1 MGEKAER
8 TVLAIASLCG
18 GRVENAS
25 DGVNR
30 SDASIGGRVA
40 LLRSLGLPVF
50 TVDFVKTDK
59 SAHLTEVFVDA
70 LPFLVKGDFGGRYL
84 PRRRS
89 RIFFSRSRLAFFF

>member
-30 SDASIGGRVA
+30 SDASIRGRVA
-40 LLRSLGLPVF
+40 LLR
-50 TVDFVKTDK
+50 
-59 SAHLTEVFVDA
+59 
-70 LPFLVKGDFGGRYL
+70 
-84 PRRRS
+84 
-89 RIFFSRSRLAFFF
+89 

>member
-40 LLRSLGLPVF
+40 LLR
-50 TVDFVKTDK
+50 
-59 SAHLTEVFVDA
+59 
-70 LPFLVKGDFGGRYL
+70 
-84 PRRRS
+84 
-89 RIFFSRSRLAFFF
+89 